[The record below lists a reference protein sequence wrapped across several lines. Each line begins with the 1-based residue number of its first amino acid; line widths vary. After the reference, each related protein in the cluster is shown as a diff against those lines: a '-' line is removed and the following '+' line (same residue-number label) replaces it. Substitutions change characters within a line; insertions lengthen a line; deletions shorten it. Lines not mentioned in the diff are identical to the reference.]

1 MAGLNIVIPGITGE
15 PEPRGGASLEKAA
28 HMNLTTL
35 FSHLGIALGLG
46 LLVGLQRESV
56 ASRLAGLRTFP
67 LITLLGAVTG
77 ILSQLIQPQGAW
89 LMAAGALAL
98 AILILS
104 GKETDSR
111 SGHLDPGL
119 TTEIAI
125 LLMYGVG
132 ALLIVGPAEIAIA
145 IGGITAVLLHFKGEL
160 QTAVARLTSR
170 DMRVIMQFAL
180 ISLVILPVLPN
191 RTYGPY
197 QVINPRHIWLMVVLI
212 VGLSLTGYIAWKF
225 FGEKT
230 GLLLSG
236 VLGGLISSTAA
247 TVSFSR
253 RSKTSAED
261 SRGASIVILIA
272 TAIVYLR
279 VMVEMAAVSTT
290 MLQHAT
296 VPILILLLINLVG
309 VVIFWGWGSPGSRSL
324 PEQENPSELRSALFF
339 AGLYALVLFLV
350 ALTTD
355 KFGNR
360 GLFLLAGISG
370 LTDVDAITL
379 STAQLVRLDRL
390 SATEA
395 WRVVVLA
402 ILANLAFKLGTIIFL
417 GVGILRQRVSVVIL
431 TKMAVGLL
439 LIRYWPI

>member
-1 MAGLNIVIPGITGE
+1 
-15 PEPRGGASLEKAA
+15 
-28 HMNLTTL
+28 MNLTTL

-67 LITLLGAVTG
+67 LITLLGAIAG

-98 AILILS
+98 AILIVS

-132 ALLIVGPAEIAIA
+132 ALLIVGPPEIAIA

-160 QTAVARLTSR
+160 QTAAARLTSR

-180 ISLVILPVLPN
+180 LSLVILPVLPN

-212 VGLSLTGYIAWKF
+212 VGISLTGYIAWKF

-236 VLGGLISSTAA
+236 VLGGLISSTAT

-253 RSKTSAED
+253 RSKSSAED

-272 TAIVYLR
+272 TANVYLR
-279 VMVEMAAVSTT
+279 VLVEMAAVSTA
-290 MLQHAT
+290 LLRQAT
-296 VPILILLLINLVG
+296 IPILILMLITLVA
-309 VVIFWGWGSPGSRSL
+309 VVIFWGWGRPDSRSL

-339 AGLYALVLFLV
+339 AGLYGLVLFLV

-360 GLFLLAGISG
+360 GLFLVAGISG

-390 SATEA
+390 PATAA

-402 ILANLAFKLGTIIFL
+402 ILANLTFKLGTVIFL
-417 GVGILRQRVSVVIL
+417 GTGILRQRLSVVIL
-431 TKMAVGLL
+431 TTIAAGVL